1 MSMGVRRVGRR
12 TTWIHKL
19 VQLELSQE
27 KICKVG
33 SDYKTLV
40 FTILAI
46 YINLIVF
53 QQTISRLSYWVELS
67 V

>member
-46 YINLIVF
+46 YLNLIVF
-53 QQTISRLSYWVELS
+53 
-67 V
+67 